1 MIFLEKQSTKKKQ
14 SWHFIFPEI
23 WIDFYQMWQSV
34 QAAFERE
41 SDNNLFIFGLF
52 NRDEKKIDA
61 CLEEIESGNKF
72 NHLIT

>member
-1 MIFLEKQSTKKKQ
+1 
-14 SWHFIFPEI
+14 
-23 WIDFYQMWQSV
+23 MWQSV

-61 CLEEIESGNKF
+61 CLEEIKSGNKF